1 MEKRADNRGVGD
13 RKSPPLMATE
23 AGLRNGA
30 EQAVRIE
37 ADNAKPASHCS
48 ALSELE
54 RNKDL
59 ISGSNNRF
67 SCRQTLWFSIFFDGT
82 GNNLDADIGFLKH
95 SNVAKLYRAR
105 VKENEDKGI
114 YPIYIPG
121 VATLFLSI
129 GDDGGGDLGKIGGGR
144 GEARINH
151 ALMQIDQKMRRHLEL
166 AKVPSNAI
174 NEINFAVFG
183 FSRGAALARAFV
195 NKLIETRCSVIN
207 GRFTLLNGKWPVR
220 IRFMGLFD
228 TVASVGKPMS
238 SNTIEKYAAVRSD
251 VGRLIAQRFYD
262 FELTCPQSLAFAERG
277 LPGAD
282 PAPGKSDGHSG
293 YGGMMAIHEAVEEVR
308 HFIAAHEMRNSFP
321 VDSIST
327 LREGRIAKPAHFYET
342 VYPGVHS
349 DVGGSYAPGEGGKS
363 MSHAEKLGIVPLTH
377 MYQYAIRAGVPLLN
391 PGAWVRANED
401 DFRADRT
408 MTSTYDAYLKLI
420 NSGGTLG
427 QVMNNHM
434 QHYYAWRFRVI
445 RMKQGGDK
453 SEATEIAAASSKF
466 KAAAVP
472 IDDQLSKL
480 KADVRSADMHVTELQ
495 NQIGE
500 YEMDAESEYHQ
511 ASIKRLREEMASAK
525 ARYEVARQAMLKEKA
540 RKDALPDM
548 TKFQTLVD
556 LYDRQLV
563 LDARAILD
571 VLARRPAREDKR
583 PPFTRADLR
592 PHYRVLVEAY
602 EAEFVHCK
610 GLTDKT
616 VIHFFEEYI
625 HDSLS
630 GFGADATIPS
640 DPRVVYLGGDAKFAY
655 ASRESETGDA
665 RVA

>member
-1 MEKRADNRGVGD
+1 MEKQSGNRGVGD

-30 EQAVRIE
+30 EQANKIY
-37 ADNAKPASHCS
+37 ADNAKPASDCS

-54 RNKDL
+54 RKK
-59 ISGSNNRF
+59 GSNSEGNNQF

-95 SNVAKLYRAR
+95 SNIAKLYRAG
-105 VKENEDKGI
+105 VQENKGRGI

-121 VATLFLSI
+121 VATLFSAI
-129 GDDGGGDLGKIGGGR
+129 GDDGGGLPEKIGGAK
-144 GEARINH
+144 GEARMNY
-151 ALMQIDQKMRRHLEL
+151 ALMQMDQKMRRHLEL
-166 AKVPSNAI
+166 AKAPSNAI
-174 NEINFAVFG
+174 NEINVAVFG
-183 FSRGAALARAFV
+183 FSRGASLARAFV
-195 NKLIETRCSVIN
+195 NKLIDTRCRLVK
-207 GRFTLLNGKWPVR
+207 GKFTYLNGNWPVR

-228 TVASVGKPMS
+228 TVASVGRPMS

-251 VGRLIAQRFYD
+251 VARMIAQRFDD
-262 FELTCPQSLAFAERG
+262 FDSTSPQSLAFAERG

-282 PAPGKSDGHSG
+282 PAPGMSNGHSS
-293 YGGMMAIHEAVEEVR
+293 YGGMLAIHEAVEEVR

-327 LREGRIAKPAHFYET
+327 LRDGRIVKPAHFHET

-349 DVGGSYAPGEGGKS
+349 DVGGSYAPGEGGKGATES
-363 MSHAEKLGIVPLTH
+363 EKYGIVPLTH
-377 MYQYAIRAGVPLLN
+377 MYQYALRAGVPLKN
-391 PGAWVRANED
+391 PGAWD
-401 DFRADRT
+401 KMSKSDFLADQA
-408 MTSTYDAYLKLI
+408 MTKTYDAYLKMI
-420 NSGGTLG
+420 STGTLG

-434 QHYYAWRFRVI
+434 QHYYAWRFRAI
-445 RMKQGGDK
+445 SMKQSGDK
-453 SEATEIAAASSKF
+453 SEAKEIAAASSKF

-472 IDDQLSKL
+472 IDGSLSKL
-480 KADVRSADMHVTELQ
+480 QADVRAADIQVTELRTR
-495 NQIGE
+495 IDE
-500 YEMDAESEYHQ
+500 HEAVTESDYGQ
-511 ASIKRLREEMASAK
+511 ASLKRLRADMVPAK
-525 ARYEVARQAMLKEKA
+525 ARFEAARRAMLKEKS
-540 RKDALPDM
+540 RKDSLPDM
-548 TKFQTLVD
+548 GKFQTLVD

-571 VLARRPAREDKR
+571 VLAKHPARADKR

-602 EAEFVHCK
+602 EAEFVHRK

-616 VIHFFEEYI
+616 VIHFFDEYI

-640 DPRVVYLGGDAKFAY
+640 DPRVVYLGGNQKLVY
-655 ASRESETGDA
+655 ASREDDEGDLRLA
-665 RVA
+665 